1 VTHRLTPRGA
11 ERPTPVARPAA
22 QFLAAGRAHERA
34 GRIDDAVRCYEEGI
48 DAAGPS
54 GERPAEAEALRMLG
68 VVRHRQGRA
77 EEARGLC
84 RRSHEQAIAIGD
96 LVLAGE
102 ALNALAGFAFEAGE
116 IAAARET
123 YLTALSLG
131 GASDSLRGRIE
142 LNIGIL
148 ANIQGNSGAAREHC
162 HRSLEAFQRAGDER
176 GAALC
181 YHNLGMV
188 VADCGHWE
196 DAVAHYRH
204 SLEIALRIGD
214 VHLEGLC
221 RLNRAEI
228 LVGRQYYGDATRDA
242 EQALQ
247 IFERLGARMDKSG
260 AYKVLGMVYRDTGRP
275 VLSEARFKD
284 AIDLAVETGY
294 VLGQAEAARELA
306 RLHQGV
312 GRNREALTHLNESH
326 RLFSRLDAAV
336 DLVDVARK
344 MADLEQTFFVVV
356 REWGQSI
363 ESADT
368 YTFGHCERVAEYAVA
383 VAKRLGLG
391 DIEQTTIRLGAYLH
405 DLGKVKVPHEVLNK
419 PGRLTPEEFE
429 IMKLHPVF
437 GVEMLQEIDFPWDIK
452 PIIRWHHEKLDGT
465 GYPDRLRGD
474 EIPVSAQIIGIVDVF
489 DALTTTRSYRAAM
502 SRDAAMAEL
511 ARCRHHWREDVYEG
525 FLATV
530 GAEERGAG
538 ALPPR
543 SSLAP

>member
-1 VTHRLTPRGA
+1 VTKRLTPRGA
-11 ERPTPVARPAA
+11 DRPTQVTRPAA

-34 GRIDDAVRCYEEGI
+34 GRIDDAVRCYEE
-48 DAAGPS
+48 AVEASGPS
-54 GERPAEAEALRMLG
+54 GERPAKAEALRVLG
-68 VVRHRQGRA
+68 VVLHRRGRA
-77 EEARGLC
+77 EEAHALC
-84 RRSHEQAIAIGD
+84 RESQELSIAIGD

-102 ALNALAGFAFEAGE
+102 ALNALAGFAVEAGE
-116 IAAARET
+116 IATARET
-123 YLTALSLG
+123 YLSALSLG
-131 GASDSLRGRIE
+131 GASDILRGRIE
-142 LNIGIL
+142 QNLGIL
-148 ANIQGNSGAAREHC
+148 ATIQGKVDAAHEHYRRALGAFE
-162 HRSLEAFQRAGDER
+162 RSGDER

-188 VADCGHWE
+188 VADRGDWE
-196 DAVAHYRH
+196 AAIAHYRQ

-221 RLNRAEI
+221 RLNRAEM
-228 LVGRQYYGDATRDA
+228 LVGRQYYGDATQDA

-275 VLSEARFKD
+275 VLAEARFKD
-284 AIDLAVETGY
+284 AVDLAVETGY

-306 RLHQGV
+306 RLHQGL

-344 MADLEQTFFVVV
+344 MADLEQAFFAVV

-502 SRDAAMAEL
+502 SRDAAMTEL
-511 ARCRHHWREDVYEG
+511 ARCRHHWRDDVYEG
-525 FLATV
+525 FLAAV

-538 ALPPR
+538 T
-543 SSLAP
+543 LAPA

>member
-1 VTHRLTPRGA
+1 MMERLTPRGA
-11 ERPTPVARPAA
+11 ERPTPVTRPAA
-22 QFLAAGRAHERA
+22 RFLAAGRAHERA
-34 GRIDDAVRCYEEGI
+34 GRIDDAVRCYEEAI
-48 DAAGPS
+48 DSAGPS
-54 GERPAEAEALRMLG
+54 GERPAGAEALRTLG
-68 VVRHRQGRA
+68 VVRHRQGDA
-77 EEARGLC
+77 SAARDLC
-84 RRSHEQAIAIGD
+84 HRSHGQAIAIGD

-116 IAAARET
+116 ITSARET
-123 YLTALSLG
+123 YLTALSIG

-142 LNIGIL
+142 LNLGIL
-148 ANIQGNSGAAREHC
+148 ANIQGHSDEASAHC
-162 HRSLEAFQRAGDER
+162 RHSLEAFQRAGDER

-188 VADCGHWE
+188 VADCGNWE
-196 DAVAHYRH
+196 AAVAHYRH

-228 LVGRQYYGDATRDA
+228 LVGQQFYGDATLDA

-260 AYKVLGMVYRDTGRP
+260 AYKVLGMVYRETGRP
-275 VLSEARFKD
+275 VLSEARLKD

-306 RLHQGV
+306 RLHQGL
-312 GRNREALTHLNESH
+312 GRNRDALTHLNESH

-344 MADLEQTFFVVV
+344 MADLEQAFFAVV

-363 ESADT
+363 ESADS

-383 VAKRLGLG
+383 VAARLGLS

-429 IMKLHPVF
+429 IMRLHPVH

-452 PIIRWHHEKLDGT
+452 PIIRWHHEKRDGT

-474 EIPVSAQIIGIVDVF
+474 EIPISAQIIGIVDVF
-489 DALTTTRSYRAAM
+489 DALTTTRSYRGAM
-502 SRDAAMAEL
+502 TRDAALAEL
-511 ARCRHHWREDVYEG
+511 ARCRHHWCDEVYAG
-525 FLATV
+525 FLAAVGVEEV
-530 GAEERGAG
+530 GA
-538 ALPPR
+538 
-543 SSLAP
+543 LAP